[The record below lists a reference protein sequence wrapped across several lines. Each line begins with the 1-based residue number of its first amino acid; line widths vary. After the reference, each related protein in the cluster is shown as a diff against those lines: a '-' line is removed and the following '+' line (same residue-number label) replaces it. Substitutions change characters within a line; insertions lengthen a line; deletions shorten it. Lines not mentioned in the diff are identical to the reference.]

1 MNKKIAKPTPAVF
14 MLDLKSMIILFFA
27 IISIL
32 FFSLWFL
39 KGTGYKKEFKLL
51 EKNFIKLQKTRDSIA
66 KVISVLKIN
75 FNKTQELI
83 LSRDKKILLVEEELK
98 KSKIELIKSND
109 ELKKN
114 ELTWEEN
121 KRGIQNLKK
130 NPIKREGQELINS
143 LQEKL
148 Q

>member
-66 KVISVLKIN
+66 KVNSVLKIN

>member
-66 KVISVLKIN
+66 KVNSVLKIN

-83 LSRDKKILLVEEELK
+83 LSREKKILLVEEELK

>member
-1 MNKKIAKPTPAVF
+1 MNKKIATPAPAVF
-14 MLDLKSMIILFFA
+14 ILDLKSMIILFFA

-66 KVISVLKIN
+66 KVNSVLKIN

>member
-66 KVISVLKIN
+66 KVNSVLKIN

-130 NPIKREGQELINS
+130 NPIKSRL
-143 LQEKL
+143 
-148 Q
+148 

>member
-51 EKNFIKLQKTRDSIA
+51 EKNFIKLQKTWDSIA
-66 KVISVLKIN
+66 KVNSVLKIN

>member
-14 MLDLKSMIILFFA
+14 MLDLKPMIILFFA

-66 KVISVLKIN
+66 KVNSVLKIN

>member
-39 KGTGYKKEFKLL
+39 KGTGYKKEFNLL

-66 KVISVLKIN
+66 KVNSVLKIN

>member
-1 MNKKIAKPTPAVF
+1 

-66 KVISVLKIN
+66 KVNSVLKIN

>member
-66 KVISVLKIN
+66 KVNSVLKIN

-130 NPIKREGQELINS
+130 NPIKREDQELINS